1 MLPVRFA
8 LDWVPT
14 PLLIHYH
21 SSLESN
27 EMLQDLVSMIVM
39 MLPVF
44 VLLILTFGAGFVV
57 GRLSKREQ

>member
-1 MLPVRFA
+1 M
-8 LDWVPT
+8 
-14 PLLIHYH
+14 
-21 SSLESN
+21 
-27 EMLQDLVSMIVM
+27 MQDLVSMIVM